1 MKFLVES
8 NETLEVIVPSIHQQ
22 FLYLCCLF
30 MRLLQ
35 TFSDNLELAGLIAI
49 VPDVGEET
57 VFLEIGLV
65 VGYELLEVF

>member
-1 MKFLVES
+1 MVES
-8 NETLEVIVPSIHQQ
+8 NETLDVIVPSIHKE
-22 FLYLCCLF
+22 FLYLCCFF
-30 MRLLQ
+30 MRFLQ

-65 VGYELLEVF
+65 VGDELLEVF

>member
-1 MKFLVES
+1 MEFLIES
-8 NETLEVIVPSIHQQ
+8 NETLDVIIPSIHKE

-30 MRLLQ
+30 MIFLQ
-35 TFSDNLELAGLIAI
+35 TLSDNLELAGLIAI
-49 VPDVGEET
+49 VPDIGEET